1 MSDNDLLS
9 IGAFSVFTGLSIN
22 ALRHYDD
29 VGLLRPA
36 STDPATGYRRY
47 QRAQIRQARLIC
59 ALRAIDLPIDAVRQ
73 AVADQG
79 GQALRT
85 LLPPHRK
92 QLLDRARVLTQ
103 MARTVDRY
111 LEQGVTMPDVK
122 SPRISQVSINVTDL
136 AEAIR
141 FYESAFDATF
151 SEDISSFQ
159 FGTWPCDDFFLLT
172 VARGSGPH
180 GQHIHPGEASRFG
193 LLVGDVDAAHRRALD
208 AGATEHYPPVDKPWK
223 PRSSCVIDPS
233 GNWIDLYQG

>member
-1 MSDNDLLS
+1 MSDDDLLS

-29 VGLLRPA
+29 VGLLTPA
-36 STDPATGYRRY
+36 STDQATGYRRY
-47 QRAQIRQARLIC
+47 QRAQIGQARLIC

-73 AVADQG
+73 VVADQS

-85 LLPPHRK
+85 LLQPHRE

-103 MARTVDRY
+103 MACTVDRY
-111 LEQGVTMPDVK
+111 LEQGVTMPDLK

-136 AEAIR
+136 AEAIA
-141 FYESAFDATF
+141 FYETAFDATF

-159 FGTWPCDDFFLLT
+159 FGTWPSDSFFLLT
-172 VARGSGPH
+172 VAHGSGSH
-180 GQHIHPGEASRFG
+180 GQHSHPGGASRFG
-193 LLVGDVDAAHRRALD
+193 LLVSDVDAAHRRALD
-208 AGATEHYPPVDKPWK
+208 AGAAEQCPPVDKPWK

>member
-1 MSDNDLLS
+1 
-9 IGAFSVFTGLSIN
+9 
-22 ALRHYDD
+22 
-29 VGLLRPA
+29 
-36 STDPATGYRRY
+36 
-47 QRAQIRQARLIC
+47 
-59 ALRAIDLPIDAVRQ
+59 
-73 AVADQG
+73 
-79 GQALRT
+79 
-85 LLPPHRK
+85 
-92 QLLDRARVLTQ
+92 
-103 MARTVDRY
+103 
-111 LEQGVTMPDVK
+111 MPDVK

-180 GQHIHPGEASRFG
+180 GQHIHPGGASRFG

-208 AGATEHYPPVDKPWK
+208 AGATEHYPPIDKPWK

>member
-103 MARTVDRY
+103 MA
-111 LEQGVTMPDVK
+111 
-122 SPRISQVSINVTDL
+122 
-136 AEAIR
+136 
-141 FYESAFDATF
+141 
-151 SEDISSFQ
+151 
-159 FGTWPCDDFFLLT
+159 
-172 VARGSGPH
+172 
-180 GQHIHPGEASRFG
+180 
-193 LLVGDVDAAHRRALD
+193 
-208 AGATEHYPPVDKPWK
+208 
-223 PRSSCVIDPS
+223 
-233 GNWIDLYQG
+233 